1 MVSATPV
8 VTFYFD
14 YLSPF
19 AYLAETQVHRLDAT
33 IDYRPIQTLDVMER
47 VGNTPS
53 FICKAKR
60 RYQGRDAGR
69 WAQRYGVRL
78 ARHPDYARIDGRR
91 LLLGALAALQVGAF
105 SAYQAAIFAAVWAN
119 HDDLASDQGWHAILE
134 ASGLDASKIVGVAQS
149 AEIADRLDREN
160 AAAAEQGVFGVPT
173 FIVDGEQYFG
183 NDRLS
188 FVEEHI
194 ERLR

>member
-91 LLLGALAALQVGAF
+91 LLLVLLHRGFDCLGV
-105 SAYQAAIFAAVWAN
+105 
-119 HDDLASDQGWHAILE
+119 
-134 ASGLDASKIVGVAQS
+134 SG
-149 AEIADRLDREN
+149 
-160 AAAAEQGVFGVPT
+160 
-173 FIVDGEQYFG
+173 
-183 NDRLS
+183 
-188 FVEEHI
+188 I
-194 ERLR
+194 ERGQVSVGHLDGDAPGRIGLA